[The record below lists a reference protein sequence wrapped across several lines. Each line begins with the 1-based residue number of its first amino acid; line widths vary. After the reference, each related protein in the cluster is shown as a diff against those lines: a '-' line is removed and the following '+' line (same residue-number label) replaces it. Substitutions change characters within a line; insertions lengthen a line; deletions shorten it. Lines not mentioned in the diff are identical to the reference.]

1 MGNYGETINIASP
14 LFRRLSDDA
23 AILAQAL
30 DMRLDTKPGTYW
42 DDPDYGLEVDD
53 YINAG
58 LTPDAIEQIASAIK
72 SECEKDERVS
82 SAAVTPVVERTEGG
96 YSLRHKIRVFP
107 VSAGPFEF
115 VGAIFEFAGGK
126 LRKGA

>member
-1 MGNYGETINIASP
+1 MGIYGETINISSP

-30 DMRLDTKPGTYW
+30 DMRLDTKQGTYW

-58 LTPDAIEQIASAIK
+58 LTSDALAQVASAVK
-72 SECEKDERVS
+72 AECEKDERVAA
-82 SAAVTPVVERTEGG
+82 AAVTPLIERTEGG
-96 YSLRHKIRVFP
+96 YSLRPSIKVFP
-107 VSAGPFEF
+107 VSGGPFEF
-115 VGAIFEFAGGK
+115 TGPVIEFGGGK